1 MKKYKAYTSLYLT
14 VGYGGGN
21 RHIQFDPLSTGSGS
35 VYMTD
40 DPEMQKAIE
49 GHPSFGRYIEVEEVD
64 ETPAAPVAEAVK
76 EPVEVEVS
84 CPDDAKEYIAD
95 TFGVSRSQLRT
106 VEAIKKSAAAH
117 NIVFK
122 GL

>member
-1 MKKYKAYTSLYLT
+1 MKKYKAYTSLCLT
-14 VGYGGGN
+14 VTYDGRN

-40 DPEMQKAIE
+40 DAKMQAAIE
-49 GHPSFGRYIEVEEVD
+49 GHPFFHRYIDVEEVAD
-64 ETPAAPVAEAVK
+64 APAASPAKAAK
-76 EPVEVEVS
+76 APLEVEVS

-95 TFGVSRSQLRT
+95 TFGVSRSQLRS
-106 VEAIKKSAAAH
+106 VEAIKKAAAEH
-117 NIVFK
+117 GVLFK